1 MAIPITDN
9 TTLLRSLKDKAN
21 NLPNQGTSGGTD
33 VSGVTA
39 TAEDVLAGKVIV
51 NSSGQEVTGTM
62 TNNGAVSQTVT
73 SNGDVSI
80 AKGYHNGNGKITVN
94 VEGGTSIPT
103 DGTATAA
110 NVLKGKT
117 FYSGGSKKTGT
128 MPTVTLG
135 NPTISIDS
143 ATGKITST
151 ASTSGSGYIGDAEAT
166 NTYNLPTAEG
176 TTITPTTVSQTV
188 VAKNVWTLGAST
200 VAGDTSLIASNIKS
214 GVSIF
219 GVTGTYSGK
228 TSGGYDANSSI
239 VPSYALSDYDN
250 VEYLFF
256 DMPKRTGNVNKV
268 ALYALDTNYISC
280 LDGTSSNYYI
290 THLFVNFSNG
300 SYIVFYVG
308 TSSGQIYI
316 EDGEFGTSMS
326 SSSNLKVTSNADNTW
341 SIVYYTDKRASTIYG
356 YMVLYE

>member
-21 NLPNQGTSGGTD
+21 NLPNKGTSVGTD

-62 TNNGAVSQTVT
+62 TDNGAVSQTVT
-73 SNGDVSI
+73 ANGDVPI
-80 AKGYHNGNGKITVN
+80 AEGYHNGSGKITVN

-103 DGTATAA
+103 DGTATEA

-128 MPTVTLG
+128 MPTVTLVR
-135 NPTISIDS
+135 PEISIDS
-143 ATGKITST
+143 TTGKITST
-151 ASTSGSGYIGDAEAT
+151 TSTSGSGYIGDALST

-219 GVTGTYSGK
+219 GVTGTYSGPSTATQYRSRTTTPYIGMPETYASQYSENYCVLLDESICAIDIRFIMIYVEPEASNNITWNTNDAIDYVWFNVSDQTAYVRGHDVNGLSFRYTHDLSLGADRGLYNK
-228 TSGGYDANSSI
+228 SGGYVTLFIPNNYAIFD
-239 VPSYALSDYDN
+239 SYG
-250 VEYLFF
+250 V
-256 DMPKRTGNVNKV
+256 
-268 ALYALDTNYISC
+268 
-280 LDGTSSNYYI
+280 
-290 THLFVNFSNG
+290 
-300 SYIVFYVG
+300 
-308 TSSGQIYI
+308 IYM
-316 EDGEFGTSMS
+316 G
-326 SSSNLKVTSNADNTW
+326 
-341 SIVYYTDKRASTIYG
+341 
-356 YMVLYE
+356 